1 MKLMVTGHRPK
12 DLGGYS
18 NNPTQEWIRQELRRI
33 LLKAQVRYGTDL
45 EIISG
50 MALGV
55 DTWWAEEALALGVPL
70 LAYVPFKDQDRIW
83 PQSSKDHYRSL
94 LQRCRKI
101 VMGLLWKARTLPV
114 GSSSVPLGTSGI
126 LSTSVRTSLLETP
139 ALETIPWSSGLSVM
153 TVWRKR
159 TSNFGGSFTSSY
171 K

>member
-70 LAYVPFKDQDRIW
+70 LAYVPFK
-83 PQSSKDHYRSL
+83 PN
-94 LQRCRKI
+94 LQ
-101 VMGLLWKARTLPV
+101 
-114 GSSSVPLGTSGI
+114 
-126 LSTSVRTSLLETP
+126 
-139 ALETIPWSSGLSVM
+139 
-153 TVWRKR
+153 
-159 TSNFGGSFTSSY
+159 
-171 K
+171 